1 MPDIPTGDP
10 NREVAIV
17 FTVKGDS
24 EQKAGGLSKAFEGV
38 HRAADLA
45 SARVGQF
52 ARSAA
57 LGALG
62 AMGLSYGLR
71 EVWTYAKDV
80 SLSLEDMQKRV
91 AGSVFA
97 FSTWKAGTSGLA
109 KWNESMRDGTEIIE
123 KLRGPS
129 SQLKISRE
137 ELAGVYAKAEMIGTR
152 YNMTQAQ
159 TIDLTTKLGAAQKVL
174 GVDAE
179 MAAIIIERAAM
190 TGSIM
195 GRSQL
200 GIMLRA
206 NVGDM
211 KAFKKASESVRM
223 DKLKKALGDMVPAA
237 EQMGKGMRGAFF
249 DIHHATTE
257 LVRDL
262 SAPLFA
268 EQTSSLREWA
278 ASLIQVRESGKS
290 IAHEYGEKIAKAFT
304 FIKDASGA
312 VAQHWKLIAGLLVA
326 NKLGGMLG
334 GVGRAFAPMGTP
346 GAVGAGGIGG
356 ALAGGSVAS
365 MTVQAANVTVNS
377 AGVGGALG
385 TTTAEAVKKSTAS
398 GFAKFASSLAR
409 GASQSL
415 IAAEAVG
422 ALAVAAAAFVD
433 EWQTGKLKEQ
443 RVSPVQTM
451 NALHAGLTAMK
462 SSGEEQARHIR
473 SVSEAFGLKA
483 GQHVSA
489 KSIETGLRTMNKI
502 DAGNL
507 ALRYG
512 FGKSAQFEAGG
523 AMADTVAF
531 GIAKQLNE
539 LIDRAVKGYGIDKA
553 AEEKSNKDKATK
565 TGGIKI
571 GTLNIT
577 QDFKEADPARVFHRV
592 ISEINQVVHAPS
604 GSVAENR

>member
-1 MPDIPTGDP
+1 MADIPTGDP

-38 HRAADLA
+38 HRASEQA
-45 SARVGQF
+45 SARVGMF

-57 LGALG
+57 LGALA

-71 EVWTYAKDV
+71 EMLGRAKEV
-80 SLSLEDMQKRV
+80 NLSLEDMQKRV

-97 FSTWKAGTSGLA
+97 FAHWKVGTSGLA
-109 KWNESMRDGTEIIE
+109 KWNESMREGSEIVE

-129 SQLKISRE
+129 NQLKISRE
-137 ELAGVYAKAEMIGTR
+137 ELAGVYAKAEMIGAR

-179 MAAIIIERAAM
+179 MAAMIIERAALS
-190 TGSIM
+190 GSIM
-195 GRSQL
+195 ARSQL

-211 KAFKKASESVRM
+211 KAFKKASESVRL

-237 EQMGKGMRGAFF
+237 EQMGKGMRGALF
-249 DIHHATTE
+249 DIHVAAE
-257 LVRDL
+257 GLFRDL
-262 SAPLFA
+262 SAPLFK

-278 ASLIQVRESGKS
+278 ANMTQVRESGKS

-304 FIKDASGA
+304 FIKDVSGSI
-312 VAQHWKLIAGLLVA
+312 AQHWEVIGGLFVA
-326 NKLGGMLG
+326 NKIGGMLSG
-334 GVGRAFAPMGTP
+334 MGRAFAP
-346 GAVGAGGIGG
+346 VGGVRAGGVGG
-356 ALAGGSVAS
+356 MLGGSVAS

-377 AGVGGALG
+377 TGIGGALG
-385 TTTAEAVKKSTAS
+385 TTTAAAVNKSTAS
-398 GFAKFASSLAR
+398 GFSKFASGLAR

-422 ALAVAAAAFVD
+422 ALAIAAAAFVD

-462 SSGEEQARHIR
+462 LSGDEQARHLR
-473 SVSEAFGLKA
+473 SVSEAFGLKT

-489 KSIETGLRTMNKI
+489 KSIETGLRTMDKI

-512 FGKSAQFEAGG
+512 FGKTAQFNAGG
-523 AMADTVAF
+523 SMADTVAF

-539 LIDRAVKGYGIDKA
+539 LIDRAVKGYGIDK
-553 AEEKSNKDKATK
+553 ESEDKSNKEKAK
-565 TGGIKI
+565 KLGDVKI
-571 GTLNIT
+571 GTVNIT
-577 QDFKEADPARVFHRV
+577 QDFKEADPDRVFHRV
-592 ISEINQVVHAPS
+592 ISEINQLGHAQA
-604 GSVAENR
+604 GSSAENR